1 MAGWVTAL
9 RALPW
14 RDVLAAA
21 PTIVKGAKVLWAS
34 VRTTENVLPGEAAE
48 RGSAQKAVD
57 VPRVES
63 RLMVLEA
70 RVQEM
75 SDEAVASAGIV
86 RSLAEQNAKLVE
98 AVNVLR
104 LRTRILFWAIAGL
117 ALATTIVAIIALTR

>member
-1 MAGWVTAL
+1 MAGWVSAL

-34 VRTTENVLPGEAAE
+34 VRTTDNVLPGEASQH
-48 RGSAQKAVD
+48 GGVQNAVD

-63 RLMVLEA
+63 RLTVLEA

-75 SDEAVASAGIV
+75 SDEAVASAEIV

-104 LRTRILFWAIAGL
+104 LRTRILLWAITAL
-117 ALATTIVAIIALTR
+117 ALVTTLVAIIALAR